1 MFRKGDR
8 GSEFILKNFTPEKL
22 RGRSSRPRSLPLL
35 QVLSAF
41 CCFSSLLSFWLPWI
55 YSPFPLFMESCN
67 GLLSQLFD
75 CIESTHSEVKRKMSV
90 RAWRNDAPKSL
101 LSLARQKK
109 FNTPLQAKR
118 ATTRYNEFHTSRA
131 RSPLL
136 QRYIAFSSLLNLH
149 ALIIHL

>member
-1 MFRKGDR
+1 MLRRDFRSVG
-8 GSEFILKNFTPEKL
+8 ICCHQKL
-22 RGRSSRPRSLPLL
+22 RGRSSRPRSLPLF

-90 RAWRNDAPKSL
+90 RATRNDAPKSL
-101 LSLARQKK
+101 LSLARQKSS
-109 FNTPLQAKR
+109 TP
-118 ATTRYNEFHTSRA
+118 YSNCA
-131 RSPLL
+131 RSGSLVRISL
-136 QRYIAFSSLLNLH
+136 KAQARSRLRWGSIAISRLLNLH